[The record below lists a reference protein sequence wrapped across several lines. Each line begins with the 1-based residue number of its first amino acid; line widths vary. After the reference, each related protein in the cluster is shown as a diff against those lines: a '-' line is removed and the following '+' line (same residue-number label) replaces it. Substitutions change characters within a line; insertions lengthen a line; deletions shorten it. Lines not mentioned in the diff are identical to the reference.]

1 MANKIQ
7 VTDTLV
13 FLRDDREQGQIKS
26 ETQTEVQD
34 FIRKVVTIPGS
45 GSPTEVSYKPTELS
59 TFDFLYVK
67 PNGADILLRTSSG
80 GNQYEIPD
88 GGLFVLMA
96 ASAGYTDIRITG
108 AADPVT
114 VDIIIGGSV

>member
-26 ETQTEVQD
+26 ETQTEVLD
-34 FIRKVVTIPGS
+34 FIRKVVTVPAS
-45 GSPTEVSYKPTELS
+45 NPETSYKPSELS
-59 TFDFLYVK
+59 TFEFLWVK
-67 PNGADILLRTSSG
+67 PNGSNILLRTAG
-80 GNQYEIPD
+80 GGSQYDIPD

-96 ASAGYTDIRITG
+96 PAAGYTDIRIEGT
-108 AADPVT
+108 ADPAV
-114 VDIIIGGSV
+114 VDIVIGGSV